1 MTDSK
6 IARICAAS
14 RLGVSST
21 HREMEAMIVLFP
33 PSKSRRIAARRPRRS
48 KNGTPEER
56 AAKKAAQNAQIVS
69 LPGQTA
75 FAEKRGAMVARA
87 EQIVALLGTCHVIE
101 GWRLNEQ
108 RAALFLEN
116 MRTFD
121 ERNGDDPRFTEILA
135 WVGDHGQSLDWIFAA
150 DPSSLI
156 CGAAA
161 QSKAARGPVLVES
174 N

>member
-1 MTDSK
+1 
-6 IARICAAS
+6 
-14 RLGVSST
+14 
-21 HREMEAMIVLFP
+21 MEAMIVLFP

-101 GWRLNEQ
+101 GWRLNE
-108 RAALFLEN
+108 
-116 MRTFD
+116 
-121 ERNGDDPRFTEILA
+121 
-135 WVGDHGQSLDWIFAA
+135 
-150 DPSSLI
+150 
-156 CGAAA
+156 
-161 QSKAARGPVLVES
+161 
-174 N
+174 